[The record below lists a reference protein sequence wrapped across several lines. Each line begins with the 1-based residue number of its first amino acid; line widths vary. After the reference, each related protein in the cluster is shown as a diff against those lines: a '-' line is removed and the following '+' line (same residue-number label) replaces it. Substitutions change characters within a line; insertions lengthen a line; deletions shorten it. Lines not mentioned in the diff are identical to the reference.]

1 MASLAGANL
10 AGLQVQLA
18 AAQAALD
25 VASNALTIAASNL
38 QTTYLAAS
46 QPPIGA
52 SMTLLT
58 SLVAAWNNATNIYN
72 IALLTYTEAKSL
84 VDSLAFAILGIGADV
99 TPPPT
104 GGATSP
110 KIVSLRIQDVTRQI
124 WFNWDNGVVTGGD
137 GGANFSCTKG
147 GQCYIAAYVKNE
159 GAAGTIGLH
168 IVNSDSGVSL
178 KDKVEVVA
186 AGGTMGIEY
195 TGTFPQLPYVNFRV
209 DAV

>member
-1 MASLAGANL
+1 MPTLTELQLQLTAANIALALAKGVLTVAAANL
-10 AGLQVQLA
+10 QLTYA
-18 AAQAALD
+18 AAQVTEGKTMAE
-25 VASNALTIAASNL
+25 
-38 QTTYLAAS
+38 
-46 QPPIGA
+46 
-52 SMTLLT
+52 LT
-58 SLVAAWNNATNIYN
+58 SLIAAWNEAKTIYN
-72 IALLTYTEAKSL
+72 NALLQYNGVQSL
-84 VDSLAFAILGIGADV
+84 VDSLAFAIIGLGADV

-110 KIVSLRIQDVTRQI
+110 KITALRIQDVTRGI

-147 GQCYIAAYVKNE
+147 GQCYIAAYIKNE

-209 DAV
+209 DTV